1 MTNTAPHAITLERIP
16 AQRAYAN
23 ARRLARALG
32 CMCHMASP
40 TCDNRLDPRTLLEV
54 VGSLARIGKPCNDWR
69 DENTV
74 HDVDLLAGLPGED
87 QDDTLYESLRTLL
100 GDRKAAE
107 KAPLFDSTAN
117 PGSAYGTATSGLAPR
132 FKKCVIEMPLPGAPD
147 AIDAGWRLPFTLKI
161 EIHRYT
167 PGALGNKGW
176 VQMIRTGPGAKSEN
190 ELGWGEMML
199 HRWKHRNPGGCS
211 RDAYP
216 CLPDG
221 TRVPVP
227 DEERAF
233 ALVGLKWIE
242 PKLRTTVYAKQLA
255 GSQRRDGGQ
264 S

>member
-1 MTNTAPHAITLERIP
+1 MTTPTTTLERIP
-16 AQRAYAN
+16 AQRAYVN
-23 ARRLARALG
+23 AARLAKALG
-32 CMCHMASP
+32 CKIAAAQR
-40 TCDNRLDPRTLLEV
+40 TCDNRHDPRTLLEV
-54 VGSLARIGKPCNDWR
+54 VGSIARLAPPGTIWKNAD
-69 DENTV
+69 TV

-100 GDRKAAE
+100 GDPKAAE
-107 KAPLFDSTAN
+107 KAPLFGSTAN

-132 FKKCVIEMPLPGAPD
+132 FKKCVIEMPLPGAPE

-176 VQMIRTGPGAKSEN
+176 VQMIRTGPGAKN
-190 ELGWGEMML
+190 DQELGWGEMML
-199 HRWKHRNPGGCS
+199 HRWKQRNPGGCS

-242 PKLRTTVYAKQLA
+242 PNLRTTVYAKQLA
-255 GSQRRDGGQ
+255 NSQRRDGGER
-264 S
+264 